1 MMKGKVLAIV
11 AVLFMLSAP
20 VMAQDFCKGD
30 FDYDGSVNVGD
41 TSEYV
46 DDLGRNP
53 YSINPEKPPCPPDGP
68 APVAKTGQTT
78 SYASYDDGD
87 YEAGVEWP
95 NPRFTDPD
103 GTTPITGQVVLDQ
116 LTGLMWT
123 KDADGP
129 GYGMS
134 WTGALTY
141 VTGMNAGAGTYGYT
155 DWRLPNIREL
165 LSLINFGG
173 CYPYTIDPTIFSNV
187 REDYYW
193 TSTTNSCHN
202 WTAWRIDMYDGDPS
216 TYDKIMDHYIWPV
229 RGGH

>member
-1 MMKGKVLAIV
+1 MKRFVLGIV
-11 AVLFMLSAP
+11 VVVAFVFSLSVNTVLS
-20 VMAQDFCKGD
+20 QDMCIGD
-30 FDYDGSVNVGD
+30 FDYDGDADGVDAAAFKSDFGRGG
-41 TSEYV
+41 YV
-46 DDLGRNP
+46 D
-53 YSINPEKPPCPPDGP
+53 PCPPNGP
-68 APVAKTGQTT
+68 APVPKTGQTT
-78 SYASYDDGD
+78 SYASYDDGH
-87 YEAGVEWP
+87 YEKGVELP
-95 NPRFTDPD
+95 DPRFTNPD

-134 WTGALTY
+134 WTSALNY
-141 VTGMNAGAGTYGYT
+141 ITGMNAGAGTYGYT

-165 LSLINFGG
+165 LSLVNFGG
-173 CYPYTIDPTIFSNV
+173 CYPYTIDPTIFSTV

-216 TYDKIMDHYIWPV
+216 TYEKIMDHYIWPV